1 MKQLVVS
8 PILYIQQRI
17 FHIANTICRAI
28 THPLS
33 LPQEIWDLLAL
44 FMGDCQWACGTIY
57 RNVFGNSALLEVGTH
72 HEKGGG
78 KADDLLPELEEEVDG
93 VDKEDGLQQQQQ
105 QQQYEQ
111 LSQQNRVEKKR
122 IRYDIDELPPAFL
135 SEDRYPPGWLV
146 YHPVYGVMTL
156 EKLLELDKNKS
167 L

>member
-1 MKQLVVS
+1 
-8 PILYIQQRI
+8 
-17 FHIANTICRAI
+17 
-28 THPLS
+28 
-33 LPQEIWDLLAL
+33 
-44 FMGDCQWACGTIY
+44 MGDCQWACGTIY